1 MNLAPPVIDSH
12 LHFWDPAALSYPWLE
27 ELPALRRGF
36 GPAELAPAAAG
47 VPLQG
52 AVFVEC
58 NCAPE
63 QSLAE
68 VEAVERLAAGEPG
81 ILGIV
86 AFADLTAPEALGPR
100 LDRLQAHPLVRGIR
114 HNIQGTAPG
123 FCLRPEFVEGVR
135 EAGRR
140 GLTFDLCATHDQ
152 LADVVELCRLC
163 PETRLVL
170 DHCGKPAIRQRLLDP
185 WRARIRELAALPH
198 LWCKLSGLLTE
209 ADHRGWAEEELVPY
223 AEHVADA
230 FGTERLM
237 YGGDWPVLTLAGTY
251 REWYQFTR
259 RFTGEWGAAERA
271 AFYAGN
277 ALRCYD
283 LQVNHQ
289 AG

>member
-1 MNLAPPVIDSH
+1 VSLAAAVVDSH
-12 LHFWDPAALSYPWLE
+12 VHFWDPGALEYPWLS
-27 ELPALRRGF
+27 ELPSLRRPF
-36 GPAELAPAAAG
+36 GPAEFASAAAG
-47 VPLQG
+47 VPLEG
-52 AVFVEC
+52 VVFVEC

-63 QSLAE
+63 QSLGE
-68 VEAVERLAAGEPG
+68 VEAVGRLAEEDPR

-86 AFADLTAPEALGPR
+86 AFADLAAPEPLGPR
-100 LDRLQAHPLVRGIR
+100 LDRLQGQPLVRGIR
-114 HNIQGTAPG
+114 HNIQGTEPG
-123 FCLRPEFVEGVR
+123 FCLRPAFVEGVR

-170 DHCGKPAIRQRLLDP
+170 DHCGKPGIREHLLDP
-185 WRARIRELAALPH
+185 WRARMRELAELPH

-209 ADHRGWAEEELVPY
+209 ADHAAWAEEELVPY
-223 AEHVADA
+223 ADHVAET
-230 FGTERLM
+230 FGPERLM
-237 YGGDWPVLTLAGTY
+237 YGGDWPVVTLAGTY

-259 RFTGEWGAAERA
+259 RFTGGWSAAERA
-271 AFYAGN
+271 AFYGGN

-283 LQVNHQ
+283 LTDNQQ